1 MTTYQLNQSES
12 RLTQSENKTSD
23 EVDGNR
29 PVSDNVVYMEIETDK
44 SSSPLHHVI
53 RKPSLISANVW
64 NIPAS
69 TEGHMKICF
78 SVCLRW
84 LWSIW

>member
-1 MTTYQLNQSES
+1 MWPSVEAGMFQTLALNQRES

-53 RKPSLISANVW
+53 RKPSLISSILV
-64 NIPAS
+64 P
-69 TEGHMKICF
+69 
-78 SVCLRW
+78 CLLSR
-84 LWSIW
+84 SI